1 MNLQKEKCKKL
12 KEIRK
17 NVADS
22 IGVDLHQTECTYE
35 GVCKGTCPKCAQ
47 EERQLNQALLGRA
60 ALVTGVAAMSIGLA
74 GCQQTTTLEGDAAIV
89 TEAPQ
94 TTEDIEG
101 GEDWSSEELTTETGT
116 EIRTEAGTT
125 EEGPGEIQELE
136 GDVVY
141 LPEEEE

>member
-1 MNLQKEKCKKL
+1 MDLQKEKCKKL

-17 NVADS
+17 KVADS

-35 GVCKGTCPKCAQ
+35 GACKGTCPKCAQ

-74 GCQQTTTLEGDAAIV
+74 GCQQTTTLEGDISVV

-101 GEDWSSEELTTETGT
+101 GEDWSGEEITTETG
-116 EIRTEAGTT
+116 TEAGTT
-125 EEGPGEIQELE
+125 EEGTGEIRELE
-136 GDVVY
+136 GDVVS

>member
-1 MNLQKEKCKKL
+1 MDLQKEKCRKL

-17 NVADS
+17 KVADR
-22 IGVDLHQTECTYE
+22 IGVELHQTECTYE
-35 GVCKGTCPKCAQ
+35 GACKGTCPKCAQ

-60 ALVTGVAAMSIGLA
+60 ALVTGVTAMSIGLA
-74 GCQQTTTLEGDAAIV
+74 GCQQTTTLEGDVSIV

-101 GEDWSSEELTTETGT
+101 NEGWNSEEVTTQAST
-116 EIRTEAGTT
+116 EVCTEADTT
-125 EEGPGEIQELE
+125 EEGTEEIRDLE
-136 GDVVY
+136 GDIVA

>member
-1 MNLQKEKCKKL
+1 MC
-12 KEIRK
+12 
-17 NVADS
+17 A
-22 IGVDLHQTECTYE
+22 G
-35 GVCKGTCPKCAQ
+35 GT
-47 EERQLNQALLGRA
+47 A

-94 TTEDIEG
+94 ATEDIEG
-101 GEDWSSEELTTETGT
+101 GEDRSSEELT
-116 EIRTEAGTT
+116 TEAGTT